1 MHIINSVTRS
11 ILIISLAALGS
22 LPVGIQAEDATLPVQ
37 VEPAFPNI
45 RVNRPIVITHAG
57 DNSNRVFIASQLG
70 KIHVIPNDQGVE
82 ETKVFLDV
90 EARVRYIDK
99 MNEEGLLGFAFH
111 PEYRKNGYFYL
122 YYTTTDAPLTSVI
135 SRFSV
140 LENHPDVADPESEV
154 ELMRIKQPFWNHNG
168 GTIAFGHD
176 GYLYIGL
183 GDGGKA
189 NDPFKNA
196 QNLGT
201 LLGSILR
208 IDVDRHDAGK
218 AYGIPRDN
226 PFVDRDGARGEIYAY
241 GLRNVWRLSFDR
253 KTGALFVADVGQDIW
268 EELNVV
274 TKGGNYG
281 WNLREGK
288 HKFGANGSEANDNLI
303 EPILEYNHTVG
314 KSITGGHVYRGDRVK
329 SLVGKYIYADYVT
342 GIMWALAIN
351 KDNTAGTNY
360 VIPWSKL
367 PVLTFGEDQKGEI
380 YFSTH
385 LAGGR
390 LYRFVEK

>member
-1 MHIINSVTRS
+1 MRIMKK
-11 ILIISLAALGS
+11 SLAALSAILLAATCIFPAG
-22 LPVGIQAEDATLPVQ
+22 VRAQEDTLPVK

-82 ETKVFLDV
+82 ETSVFLDV
-90 EARVRYIDK
+90 EAKVRYVDK

-140 LENHPDVADPESEV
+140 SKDANVADPESEV

-176 GYLYIGL
+176 GYLYVGL

-268 EELNVV
+268 EEINVV

-288 HKFGANGSEANDNLI
+288 HKFGPNGAEPSDSLV
-303 EPILEYNHTVG
+303 EPILEYNHKVG
-314 KSITGGHVYRGDRVK
+314 KSITGGHVYRGEQVK
-329 SLVGKYIYADYVT
+329 SLVGKYIYADYVS
-342 GIMWALAIN
+342 GIMWALTIN

-367 PVLTFGEDQKGEI
+367 PVLTFGEDEKGEI

-390 LYRFVEK
+390 LYRFVKK

>member
-1 MHIINSVTRS
+1 MRIMNRFLS
-11 ILIISLAALGS
+11 
-22 LPVGIQAEDATLPVQ
+22 TLPVVLLAVTCSLPTGVFAQ
-37 VEPAFPNI
+37 DDTLPVKVEPAFPNI

-70 KIHVIPNDQGVE
+70 KIHVIPNDQAVE
-82 ETKVFLDV
+82 ETSVFLDV
-90 EARVRYIDK
+90 EARVRYVDK

-140 LENHPDVADPESEV
+140 SKDANVADPESEV

-176 GYLYIGL
+176 GYLYVGL

-226 PFVDRDGARGEIYAY
+226 PFVNRDGARGEIYAY

-268 EELNVV
+268 EEINVV

-288 HKFGANGSEANDNLI
+288 HKFGPNGAEPSDSLV
-303 EPILEYNHTVG
+303 EPILEYNHKVG
-314 KSITGGHVYRGDRVK
+314 KSITGGHVYRGEQVK
-329 SLVGKYIYADYVT
+329 SLAGKYIYADYVS

>member
-1 MHIINSVTRS
+1 MRTRKNP
-11 ILIISLAALGS
+11 LAAL
-22 LPVGIQAEDATLPVQ
+22 LTILLAVACIFPAAADAQEDTLPVK

-45 RVNRPIVITHAG
+45 RVDRPIVITHAG
-57 DNSNRVFIASQLG
+57 DNSNRLFIASQLG

-82 ETKVFLDV
+82 ETSVFLDV
-90 EARVRYIDK
+90 EARVRYVDK

-140 LENHPDVADPESEV
+140 SKDANVADPESEV

-176 GYLYIGL
+176 GYLYVGL

-268 EELNVV
+268 EEINVV

-288 HKFGANGSEANDNLI
+288 HKFGPNGAEPSDSLV
-303 EPILEYNHTVG
+303 EPILEYNHKVG
-314 KSITGGHVYRGDRVK
+314 KSITGGHVYRGEQGK
-329 SLVGKYIYADYVT
+329 SLAGKYIYADYVS
-342 GIMWALAIN
+342 GIMWALTIN

-380 YFSTH
+380 YCSTH

>member
-1 MHIINSVTRS
+1 MRTRKNPR
-11 ILIISLAALGS
+11 AAL
-22 LPVGIQAEDATLPVQ
+22 LTILLAVACIFPAAVHAQEETLPVK

-45 RVNRPIVITHAG
+45 RVDRPIVITHAG
-57 DNSNRVFIASQLG
+57 DNSNRLFIASQLG

-82 ETKVFLDV
+82 ETSVFLDV
-90 EARVRYIDK
+90 EARVRYVDK

-140 LENHPDVADPESEV
+140 SKDANVADPESEV

-176 GYLYIGL
+176 GYLYVGL

-268 EELNVV
+268 EEINVV

-288 HKFGANGSEANDNLI
+288 HKFGPNGAEPSDSLV
-303 EPILEYNHTVG
+303 EPILEYNHKVG
-314 KSITGGHVYRGDRVK
+314 KSITGGHVYRGEQVK
-329 SLVGKYIYADYVT
+329 SLAGKYIYADYVS
-342 GIMWALAIN
+342 GIMWALVIN

>member
-1 MHIINSVTRS
+1 MRTRKNP
-11 ILIISLAALGS
+11 LAAL
-22 LPVGIQAEDATLPVQ
+22 LTILLAVACIFPAAADAQEDTLPVK

-45 RVNRPIVITHAG
+45 RVDRPIVITHAG
-57 DNSNRVFIASQLG
+57 DNSNRLFIASQLG

-82 ETKVFLDV
+82 ETSVFLDV
-90 EARVRYIDK
+90 EARVRYVDK

-140 LENHPDVADPESEV
+140 SKDANVADPESEV

-176 GYLYIGL
+176 GYLYVGL

-268 EELNVV
+268 EEINVV

-288 HKFGANGSEANDNLI
+288 HKFGPNGAEPSDSLV
-303 EPILEYNHTVG
+303 EPILEYNHKVG
-314 KSITGGHVYRGDRVK
+314 KSITGGHVYRGEQGK
-329 SLVGKYIYADYVT
+329 SLAGKYIYADYVS
-342 GIMWALAIN
+342 GIMWALTIN

>member
-1 MHIINSVTRS
+1 
-11 ILIISLAALGS
+11 
-22 LPVGIQAEDATLPVQ
+22 
-37 VEPAFPNI
+37 
-45 RVNRPIVITHAG
+45 
-57 DNSNRVFIASQLG
+57 
-70 KIHVIPNDQGVE
+70 
-82 ETKVFLDV
+82 
-90 EARVRYIDK
+90 

-176 GYLYIGL
+176 GYLYVGL

-226 PFVDRDGARGEIYAY
+226 PFVGRDGARGEIYAY

-268 EELNVV
+268 EEINVV

-288 HKFGANGSEANDNLI
+288 HKFGPNGAEPSDSLV
-303 EPILEYNHTVG
+303 EPILEYNHKVG
-314 KSITGGHVYRGDRVK
+314 KSITGGHVYRGEQVK
-329 SLVGKYIYADYVT
+329 SLAGKYIYADYVS
-342 GIMWALAIN
+342 GIMWALTIN

-367 PVLTFGEDQKGEI
+367 PVLTFGEDEKGEI